1 MQIDKRAGKAVR
13 QALAVIGLALVAA
26 MPARAATVLL
36 YIDSVLGTN
45 YVTPAL
51 TAGSHTVTT
60 ATSWAD
66 FNTKLAGGSYQLVI
80 ALNQN
85 NALGAN
91 LATLQNY
98 INGGG
103 RVIFTDWTQQS
114 SFATALGGAYTGT
127 TNQNSLNFLLPAL
140 SAGIT
145 NPQPLSN
152 PGWGTYSMGES
163 AAGGVSVCSFPNS
176 NSCVVSANGGRTL
189 LLGFLSDTPS
199 AADGVRL
206 WENLIGVALNGAGP
220 VPSTLQPVPTLGQW
234 SLLALAL
241 LLATFARLYL
251 RRRG

>member
-1 MQIDKRAGKAVR
+1 MEMKVQAGKVMR
-13 QALAVIGLALVAA
+13 RALAAAATALVVA
-26 MPARAATVLL
+26 MPVQAATVL
-36 YIDSVLGTN
+36 YYADQILGTN

-85 NALGAN
+85 SSLGAD
-91 LATLQNY
+91 LPTLQNY
-98 INGGG
+98 IAGGG
-103 RVIFTDWTQQS
+103 RVIFTDWTQTA
-114 SFATALGGAYTGT
+114 SFAGALGGGYTGT
-127 TNQNSLNFLLPAL
+127 TNQNSLNFLIPAL

-163 AAGGVSVCSFPNS
+163 VAGGSTSVCSFPNS

-206 WENLIGVALNGAGP
+206 WENLINAALNGVAP
-220 VPSTLQPVPTLGQW
+220 TTTVQPVPTLGQW
-234 SLLALAL
+234 ALLALAL
-241 LLATFARLYL
+241 LLASSAGLYL